1 MQIPK
6 NWHLLLAV
14 TAIVSVDAAVG
25 IALSIAAVLIGNDVL
40 LQRTA
45 ETLPFFNVRII
56 ILKY

>member
-25 IALSIAAVLIGNDVL
+25 IALSIAAVFGNDVL
-40 LQRTA
+40 LQRTT
-45 ETLPFFNVRII
+45 ETLPFFNVRIK